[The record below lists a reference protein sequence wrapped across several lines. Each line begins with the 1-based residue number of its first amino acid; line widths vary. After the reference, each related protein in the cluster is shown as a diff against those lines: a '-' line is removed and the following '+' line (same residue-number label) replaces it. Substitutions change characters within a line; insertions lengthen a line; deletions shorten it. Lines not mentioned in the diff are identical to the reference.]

1 MKSNRMRNIHSYLT
15 TKYGKEIVE
24 IYRRWEKYEYKMA
37 DFQNHQCFSLRCLSN
52 NIIPTS
58 VRLKSTIR
66 TPKAKYIIHRAE
78 KALLNER
85 IRSIIN
91 TISMFK
97 ILRDTCISQLE
108 DILDSDLMEECRT
121 FIEVRRERR
130 HLSTLER
137 HISKFRRLCHEKPG
151 GRSNPRHDAQRNIS
165 GNTCITTCN
174 QTTATTTTTTT
185 ITDTSRST
193 LNPPDICDNWVRNM
207 SKTPLTKAEKKSI
220 RTWSKFCYDIKGP
233 TNVRLHCRH

>member
-1 MKSNRMRNIHSYLT
+1 MRNIHSYLT

-37 DFQNHQCFSLRCLSN
+37 DFQNHQRFSLRCLSN

-85 IRSIIN
+85 IRSITN

-97 ILRDTCISQLE
+97 ILRD
-108 DILDSDLMEECRT
+108 
-121 FIEVRRERR
+121 
-130 HLSTLER
+130 
-137 HISKFRRLCHEKPG
+137 
-151 GRSNPRHDAQRNIS
+151 
-165 GNTCITTCN
+165 
-174 QTTATTTTTTT
+174 
-185 ITDTSRST
+185 
-193 LNPPDICDNWVRNM
+193 
-207 SKTPLTKAEKKSI
+207 
-220 RTWSKFCYDIKGP
+220 
-233 TNVRLHCRH
+233 NV